1 MNSVPVSFGA
11 VGTPTWFGFGA
22 LKLSENM
29 ILEIGSITA
38 FIHSVAAL
46 IIPLLALRILVSWDD
61 IRKNIVFI
69 YISVLGCVVPYFLIA
84 QVNYEFPSLVGG
96 AIGLFISVWAAN
108 RNIGLAKVTNNLDN
122 NAVSTGEV
130 VKALFPT
137 GLLIAFLIVTRIHQ
151 LPFKAMMNDAT
162 IWFSTTLGSL
172 GLFEISKGLIFSLKN
187 IFGSNV
193 SSSYKLLY
201 VPALIPFVITVLIAI
216 PFFKISSSNV
226 KQIFVSSLQQ
236 SKNPFIALVGA
247 LVMVNLMLVGGE
259 HSMVKIIGRTFA
271 EISGSNWTIFS
282 SFLGAIGSFF

>member
-1 MNSVPVSFGA
+1 M
-11 VGTPTWFGFGA
+11 
-22 LKLSENM
+22 
-29 ILEIGSITA
+29 
-38 FIHSVAAL
+38 
-46 IIPLLALRILVSWDD
+46 
-61 IRKNIVFI
+61 
-69 YISVLGCVVPYFLIA
+69 
-84 QVNYEFPSLVGG
+84 G

-108 RNIGLAKVTNNLDN
+108 RNIGLAKVTNTLDN
-122 NAVSTGEV
+122 NAVSAGEV

-216 PFFKISSSNV
+216 PVFKISSSNV

-259 HSMVKIIGRTFA
+259 HSMVKIIGRTLLKFLVVT
-271 EISGSNWTIFS
+271 GLFS
-282 SFLGAIGSFF
+282 PLS